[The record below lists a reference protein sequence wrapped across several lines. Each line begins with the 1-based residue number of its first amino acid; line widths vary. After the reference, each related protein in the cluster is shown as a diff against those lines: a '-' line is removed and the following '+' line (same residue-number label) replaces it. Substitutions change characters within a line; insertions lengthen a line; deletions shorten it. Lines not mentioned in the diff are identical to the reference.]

1 MTASSGSP
9 GWYLRRLSRMGPR
22 EIGGRAGDAVRRRR
36 WRSAP
41 PPTCPDVTGA
51 RFTAVLPAGAIAAV
65 PPDAAKRL
73 VAEADR
79 LMAGHAVFFGVER
92 DDLTDPDWWYDPKTG
107 RRAPGGYAF
116 DVPYRD
122 EDAVGDIK
130 QIWEP
135 SRHQYLTVLA
145 AAYAVT
151 GDERYAERV
160 AGHLR
165 SWWAANGPLRGVHW
179 TSGIELG
186 IRLLSWV
193 WIRRLLDG
201 WPGAAALFE
210 DNPVALNQIW
220 HHQRWLAAF
229 PSRGS
234 SANNHVIAE
243 AAGQLAAACAFGWFP
258 GSARLRAGALRSLER
273 ELRNNTFGSGLN
285 RELATEYHGL
295 VLELGLAAVA
305 EADAAGVPV
314 PRSVRLVLL
323 RMTDALAAVVDD
335 RLRPPRQGDA
345 DDGHGLVVDGAGT
358 DRWGSLLATGD
369 AVFGRL
375 DWWPEVTGIDV
386 RTPLLAALIRPGAD
400 ALPPARTPAPG
411 TRPRRTASLSGWFR
425 AVPGAIPGRTA
436 PQDQRLHPA
445 PGTHP
450 RRMAAPALWLRRVRG
465 DATRREQV
473 PDDTAPTRL
482 TDDTAPT
489 RLRDD
494 ATPARLPDD
503 TAPTRLTDDTAPT
516 RLTDDTAPTRLRDDA
531 TPARLPDGGKVPPAS
546 TPAVSRPVTG
556 TRPRPTAALNSRLR
570 RMTGGTARR
579 GLAPDPAAPA
589 RLPDGG
595 EVPSA
600 SPPAVSRPASRPGHF
615 ADAGLTVLRGPEGI
629 WCRCDGGP
637 HGFLSIAAH
646 AHADALSVEVRHDGV
661 DVLADPGTYCYHG
674 QPEWRRY
681 FRSTLGHNTLELDG
695 EDQSVSG
702 GPFLWTRHARSR
714 VLAVDTSGEGVA
726 RWSAEHDGYGR
737 SVHRRRVEL
746 HHAER
751 TLRVVDEVRGPR
763 RTVRLAFH
771 LGPAITADLVA
782 NRAVLTWTRDGEDRS
797 AELDLPGQLSWRA
810 HRGESEPPLGWYS
823 PGFGRKEPATTLVG
837 TGLTDGTEGFTT
849 VLGFK
854 G

>member
-1 MTASSGSP
+1 MTVSSGSP

-22 EIGGRAGDAVRRRR
+22 EVGGRAADAVRRRR

-41 PPTCPDVTGA
+41 PPKCPDAAGA
-51 RFTAVLPAGAIAAV
+51 RFTAVLPPGAIDAV

-79 LMAGHAVFFGVER
+79 LMAGRAGFFGVER
-92 DDLTDPDWWYDPKTG
+92 DDLADPDWWYDPRTG

-122 EDAVGDIK
+122 EEAVGDIK

-151 GDERYAERV
+151 GNERYAERV
-160 AGHLR
+160 AEHLR
-165 SWWAANGPLRGVHW
+165 SWWAVNPPLRGVHW

-201 WPGAAALFE
+201 WPGAAGLFE
-210 DNPVALNQIW
+210 DNPVAHHQIW

-243 AAGQLAAACAFGWFP
+243 AAGQFAASCAFGWFP
-258 GSARLRAGALRSLER
+258 ASARRRADALRSLER
-273 ELRNNTFGSGLN
+273 HLRANTFGSGLN

-314 PRSVRLVLL
+314 PATVRLVLL

-345 DDGHGLVVDGAGT
+345 DDGHGLVLDGAGT

-375 DWWPEVTGIDV
+375 DWWPAVTGADV
-386 RTPLLAALIRPGAD
+386 RTPLLAALIRPGIPSVP
-400 ALPPARTPAPG
+400 LGRAP
-411 TRPRRTASLSGWFR
+411 S
-425 AVPGAIPGRTA
+425 PGARPGRTT
-436 PQDQRLHPA
+436 PSDGWPRPA
-445 PGTHP
+445 ARA
-450 RRMAAPALWLRRVRG
+450 RRAAP
-465 DATRREQV
+465 
-473 PDDTAPTRL
+473 PN
-482 TDDTAPT
+482 
-489 RLRDD
+489 
-494 ATPARLPDD
+494 
-503 TAPTRLTDDTAPT
+503 
-516 RLTDDTAPTRLRDDA
+516 
-531 TPARLPDGGKVPPAS
+531 GGQ
-546 TPAVSRPVTG
+546 RP
-556 TRPRPTAALNSRLR
+556 
-570 RMTGGTARR
+570 ARR
-579 GLAPDPAAPA
+579 GQAPDLMAPAA
-589 RLPDGG
+589 GG
-595 EVPSA
+595 DRPVGAGAP
-600 SPPAVSRPASRPGHF
+600 VSRPARRPAHF
-615 ADAGLTVLRGPEGI
+615 ADAGLTVLRGPGGI

-695 EDQSVSG
+695 ADQSVSG

-714 VLAVDTSGEGVA
+714 VLVADACDASDGGTA
-726 RWSAEHDGYGR
+726 RWCAEHDGYRG

-746 HHAER
+746 TAASRE
-751 TLRVVDEVRGPR
+751 LRVVDEVRGPR
-763 RTVRLAFH
+763 REVRLAFH
-771 LGPAITADLVA
+771 LGPAITADLA
-782 NRAVLTWTRDGEDRS
+782 GNRALLTWRRDGEDRS
-797 AELDLPGQLSWRA
+797 AVLDLPGGLSWRA
-810 HRGESEPPLGWYS
+810 HRGETDPPLGWYS
-823 PGFGRKEPATTLVG
+823 AGFGRREPATTLVG
-837 TGLTDGTEGFTT
+837 TGFTDGARTFTT
-849 VLGFK
+849 VLGFQ